1 MGALKL
7 DKKRLSK
14 EIKEALNVQDSAE
27 VGLKT
32 TTKQAEDMRQQ
43 LYTTEMNLATER
55 QMVSDLKA

>member
-1 MGALKL
+1 M
-7 DKKRLSK
+7 SK